1 MIFPQRQTY
10 PFSHFHIKCSRF
22 VRHVKRKEITFP
34 SIEINKPKKKKKKT
48 QQQQGMQNQNIV
60 PNIFVYFN
68 PRKILKPLHL
78 QKLVRKGALAIT
90 LSNDV
95 S

>member
-1 MIFPQRQTY
+1 MSNER
-10 PFSHFHIKCSRF
+10 RLL
-22 VRHVKRKEITFP
+22 FP
-34 SIEINKPKKKKKKT
+34 SLKSTSQKKKTKKT

>member
-1 MIFPQRQTY
+1 MSNERRLLFPELKSTSQ
-10 PFSHFHIKCSRF
+10 K
-22 VRHVKRKEITFP
+22 K
-34 SIEINKPKKKKKKT
+34 KPKKN

>member
-34 SIEINKPKKKKKKT
+34 SIEINKPKKKKKT

-68 PRKILKPLHL
+68 PHKILKPLHL

>member
-1 MIFPQRQTY
+1 MSNERRLLFPALKSTSQ
-10 PFSHFHIKCSRF
+10 
-22 VRHVKRKEITFP
+22 
-34 SIEINKPKKKKKKT
+34 KKKTKKT

>member
-1 MIFPQRQTY
+1 MSNERRLLFPALKSTSQ
-10 PFSHFHIKCSRF
+10 
-22 VRHVKRKEITFP
+22 
-34 SIEINKPKKKKKKT
+34 KKKKKN

-60 PNIFVYFN
+60 PNIFIYFN

>member
-1 MIFPQRQTY
+1 MSNERRLLFPALKSTSQ
-10 PFSHFHIKCSRF
+10 
-22 VRHVKRKEITFP
+22 
-34 SIEINKPKKKKKKT
+34 KKNKKT

>member
-1 MIFPQRQTY
+1 MSNERRLLFPALKSTSQ
-10 PFSHFHIKCSRF
+10 
-22 VRHVKRKEITFP
+22 
-34 SIEINKPKKKKKKT
+34 KKKT
-48 QQQQGMQNQNIV
+48 KKNQQQQGMQNQNIV